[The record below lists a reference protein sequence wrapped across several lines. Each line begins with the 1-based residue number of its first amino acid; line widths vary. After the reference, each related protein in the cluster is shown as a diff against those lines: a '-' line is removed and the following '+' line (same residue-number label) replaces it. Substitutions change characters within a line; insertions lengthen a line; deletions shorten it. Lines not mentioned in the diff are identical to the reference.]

1 LTTKKIVEM
10 GLTYIAEDRHLFPQM
25 SVLKNLKL
33 GAFNKNARAKEAENL
48 SWVLELFPRLKERI
62 RQFASTLSGGEARM
76 LALAR
81 GLMSNARFMAI
92 DEPSLGLAPN
102 LRADV
107 FNIIKEINQRGIT
120 VLLVEQNTPEVADIA
135 DRFYLMEEGR
145 IAFEGDRE
153 ATLNNQEMKEAFLG
167 M

>member
-1 LTTKKIVEM
+1 
-10 GLTYIAEDRHLFPQM
+10 
-25 SVLKNLKL
+25 
-33 GAFNKNARAKEAENL
+33 
-48 SWVLELFPRLKERI
+48 
-62 RQFASTLSGGEARM
+62 M
-76 LALAR
+76 LALER

-120 VLLVEQNTPEVADIA
+120 VLLVEQSTPEVADIA

-153 ATLNNQEMKEAFLG
+153 ATLNNQEIKEAFLG